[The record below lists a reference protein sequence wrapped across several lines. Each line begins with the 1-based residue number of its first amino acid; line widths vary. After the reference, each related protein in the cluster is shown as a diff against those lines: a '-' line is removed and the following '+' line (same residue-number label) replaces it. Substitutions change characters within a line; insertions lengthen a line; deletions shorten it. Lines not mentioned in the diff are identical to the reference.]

1 MPVFKHGAFVE
12 DLWQTV
18 ADDAPVPA
26 DAPAIVGKARFLAE
40 REALVGRNAPLGLT
54 LKAGES
60 LDGIEGD
67 IHRFAVIALDF
78 PKFSDGR
85 SYSIARIL
93 RERLGFAGELR
104 ATGNVLRDQINFMH
118 RAGFDALDVTHAGTI
133 AALESGAVKFVS
145 RHYQPASVDAEE
157 VQPTP
162 ERPRLRITP
171 GRA

>member
-1 MPVFKHGAFVE
+1 MPLFKHGAFVE
-12 DLWQTV
+12 DLWQMV

-26 DAPAIVGKARFLAE
+26 DAPAIVSKARFLAE
-40 REALVGRNAPLGLT
+40 REALAGRNAPLGLS
-54 LKAGES
+54 LKAGEG
-60 LDGIEGD
+60 LDGIEPD

-93 RERLGFAGELR
+93 RERLSFAGELR

-118 RAGFDALDVTHAGTI
+118 RAGFDALDVTHPGTI
-133 AALESGAVKFVS
+133 AALESGAVTFVS
-145 RHYQPASVDAEE
+145 RHYQPASIDAEE

-162 ERPRLRITP
+162 ERPRLRLTP
-171 GRA
+171 GPA